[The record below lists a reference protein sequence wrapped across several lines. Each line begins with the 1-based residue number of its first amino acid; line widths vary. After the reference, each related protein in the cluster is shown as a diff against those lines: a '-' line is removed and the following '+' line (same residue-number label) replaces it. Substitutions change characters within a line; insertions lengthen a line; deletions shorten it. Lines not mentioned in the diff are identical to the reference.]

1 MRKIFVILCF
11 IALVVL
17 SLNAFAYAA
26 NPKNGDIVVL
36 SKNRSVFLNLDCEET
51 QTCDLKAFAMNFEKY
66 KIRVADSDVYGT
78 TTGFEFETDSVE
90 SLEKYAIVQ
99 FMRGCEFDYYI
110 AEDKKYF
117 GYSLRHFGESALF
130 CFPDWVIDSADTDP
144 IYGSDPQFGRFANYR
159 WNRIP
164 GSVDRKT
171 EVWYFYEKPVLPRIY
186 VMESKLAFVS
196 ENSVKNVSLEF
207 KMCIYKTKDVPTET
221 TDSDLNFATPIHCFN
236 WSASHVYN
244 PATGEFETKSEID
257 PFCKE
262 KPPPY

>member
-144 IYGSDPQFGRFANYR
+144 I
-159 WNRIP
+159 
-164 GSVDRKT
+164 
-171 EVWYFYEKPVLPRIY
+171 
-186 VMESKLAFVS
+186 
-196 ENSVKNVSLEF
+196 
-207 KMCIYKTKDVPTET
+207 
-221 TDSDLNFATPIHCFN
+221 
-236 WSASHVYN
+236 
-244 PATGEFETKSEID
+244 
-257 PFCKE
+257 
-262 KPPPY
+262 